1 MEIETELI
9 VKVNGEVI
17 YRDSALGENGLES
30 IVEKS
35 YRIPQQIKN
44 YNALK
49 NPMNVT
55 IDPKDA
61 EDVAVDIAVE
71 EAQLEKPVCK
81 KCGSTLVDDGYGNVN
96 ACTNCA

>member
-1 MEIETELI
+1 MIETELI

-49 NPMNVT
+49 NPMNIQIPVT
-55 IDPKDA
+55 
-61 EDVAVDIAVE
+61 EE
-71 EAQLEKPVCK
+71 EAGDHLVKLNKEENLCQTCESPLSGPDSDQPTTVC
-81 KCGSTLVDDGYGNVN
+81 S
-96 ACTNCA
+96 NCI